1 MVFDNLPT
9 GALYPSIVR
18 CKKPDTDQTIVSSFT
33 CSDKVITVGSYI
45 NRNRYTNVNYLTTED
60 LSLIPGNLSTF
71 SSHGPTRDGRIK
83 PDITATGEWVLSCA
97 SQAELDIMAAIEP
110 AKVAAG
116 KKHKRSSGTSMAS
129 PVVAGIAA
137 LYLQKNPT
145 ATWQDVKAAVIGCAT
160 QDNATG
166 SSLPNNKWGYG
177 KVNGYNVV
185 KGCNVGVDGNDN
197 YNFVFD
203 AYPNPA
209 NEKIFFEYD
218 LTNVKHKSAQIVI
231 RNILGATV
239 EIMQVTS
246 LSSAVSSPSLQPGMY
261 TSSLLVDG
269 KSVSI
274 KRFVITR

>member
-1 MVFDNLPT
+1 
-9 GALYPSIVR
+9 
-18 CKKPDTDQTIVSSFT
+18 
-33 CSDKVITVGSYI
+33 VITVGSFI

-71 SSHGPTRDGRIK
+71 SSHGPTRDGRVK

-97 SQAELDIMAAIEP
+97 VQSELDMLAAIEP

-137 LYLQKNPT
+137 LYLQKNPQ
-145 ATWQDVKAAVIGCAT
+145 ATWQDVKTAILGCAD

-166 SSLPNNKWGYG
+166 ASLPNNSWGYG

-185 KGCNVGVDGNDN
+185 KGCNVGVDEDN
-197 YNFVFD
+197 ANNFVFD

-209 NEKIFFEYD
+209 NEKISFEYD
-218 LTNVKHKSAQIVI
+218 LTNIRHKTAQIVI

-239 EIMQVTS
+239 QIISVNG
-246 LSSAVSSPSLQPGMY
+246 LSSNISSPILQAGMY
-261 TSSLLVDG
+261 TSSLVVDG
-269 KSVSI
+269 KTISL